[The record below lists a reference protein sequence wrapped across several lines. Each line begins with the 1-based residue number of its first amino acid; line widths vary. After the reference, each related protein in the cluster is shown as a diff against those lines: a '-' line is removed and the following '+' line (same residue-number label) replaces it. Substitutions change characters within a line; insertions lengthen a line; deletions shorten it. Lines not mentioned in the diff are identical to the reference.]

1 MDTGSRMQSSFL
13 ISTPN
18 LFEVIHVAQINNS
31 YDAHWQR
38 AIYNL
43 VFPLILRDPVFPQLF
58 TFPIFQLYH
67 KQLFYAMSISL
78 LFLFTTIKCHF
89 FLQM

>member
-31 YDAHWQR
+31 YDAH
-38 AIYNL
+38 
-43 VFPLILRDPVFPQLF
+43 
-58 TFPIFQLYH
+58 
-67 KQLFYAMSISL
+67 
-78 LFLFTTIKCHF
+78 
-89 FLQM
+89 